1 MASSHD
7 LFAKAQQLIPGG
19 VNSPVRACRSVGAE
33 PLFIARAAGPRLT
46 TVDGD
51 ELVDF
56 VMSWGPA
63 LLGHAHP
70 EVTEAAC
77 RAARD
82 GASFGAP
89 CPAEVEMAELVC
101 AALPGVEMARMVS
114 SGTEATMSAL
124 RLARGFTGRSKL
136 LKFRGCYHG
145 HADSF
150 LVDAGSG
157 LATQGVTRAVG
168 VPDELIAH
176 TLGAEYNDLAAA
188 REIFA
193 RFGAELAAVIVE
205 PVAGNMGLVPPAQ
218 GFLEGLR
225 ELCDEHGALLVF
237 DEVITG
243 FRVGFGGAQGRY
255 GVRPD
260 LTTLGKIIGG
270 GFPVGAYG
278 GRRAIM
284 ERIAPSGDVYQA
296 GTLSGNPVAMAAGCA
311 TLRLLAAADYAGL
324 EARTAA
330 LAAEVRE
337 ILGRK
342 GIPAWVNQVASMF
355 TVFFCEGPVT
365 DFPSAKEADS
375 GMYARF
381 YAHLRAAGVNLAPS
395 GFETAFTS
403 FAHGPEDFAR
413 FLDGVRG
420 FAG

>member
-7 LFAKAQQLIPGG
+7 LFARAQQLIPGG

-33 PLFIARAAGPRLT
+33 PLFIASAAGPRLT
-46 TVDGD
+46 TVDGA
-51 ELVDF
+51 ELADF

-70 EVTEAAC
+70 AVTEAAC
-77 RAARD
+77 RAARE

-89 CPAEVEMAELVC
+89 CPAEVEMAELLC
-101 AALPGVEMARMVS
+101 AALPGLEMARLVS

-124 RLARGFTGRSKL
+124 RLARGFTGRNRL

-168 VPDELIAH
+168 VPDELVAH

-188 REIFA
+188 RDIFA
-193 RFGAELAAVIVE
+193 RFGGELAAVIVE
-205 PVAGNMGLVPPAQ
+205 PVAGNMGLVPPAA

-225 ELCDEHGALLVF
+225 ELCDQSGALLVF

-243 FRVGFGGAQGRY
+243 FRVAYGGAQGRF

-260 LTTLGKIIGG
+260 LTTLGKVIGG

-278 GRRAIM
+278 GRREIM
-284 ERIAPSGDVYQA
+284 ERIAPCGDVYQA

-311 TLRLLAAADYAGL
+311 TLRALREADYAGL
-324 EARTAA
+324 EQRTAS
-330 LAAEVRE
+330 LAAEVRKV
-337 ILGRK
+337 LGRK
-342 GIPAWVNQVASMF
+342 GIPAWVNQLASMF
-355 TVFFCEGPVT
+355 TIFFCPGPVT
-365 DFPSAKEADS
+365 DFAGAKAADS
-375 GMYARF
+375 GRYARF
-381 YAHLRAAGVNLAPS
+381 YAHMRAAGVNLAPS
-395 GFETAFTS
+395 AFETAFTS
-403 FAHGPEDFAR
+403 FAHGEADYAR
-413 FLDGVRG
+413 FLDGVQG